1 MHHPGILEK
10 NREVPELVRF
20 FFCFIKVLYHR
31 KARVL
36 AVRFGK
42 HWGLVISDIANWGWI
57 TGSDKYYPCQ

>member
-1 MHHPGILEK
+1 M
-10 NREVPELVRF
+10 VRF
-20 FFCFIKVLYHR
+20 SFWKIKVLYHR

-42 HWGLVISDIANWGWI
+42 HWGLVISDIANWGWF